1 MAIDYFTRW
10 IEAGSFA
17 HVTQKVLKKFV
28 EGDLICRYGPPEKI
42 ITDNAQNFNGRII
55 IELCAKWKIKQPHTW
70 GHGQIWIKAKI
81 IADSP

>member
-10 IEAGSFA
+10 VEAGSFA
-17 HVTQKVLKKFV
+17 HVTQKVLKKIV
-28 EGDLICRYGPPEKI
+28 EGDLICRYEPLEKI